1 MEEEALPSPSQTTG
15 RTQTERD
22 IWATLGIL
30 ACSDKMN
37 AVNGRKEEE
46 GRGTGCLSTEE
57 QFPALE
63 RATHDIIS
71 GLCFGVEFNCMEGSK
86 EMGRMNVT

>member
-1 MEEEALPSPSQTTG
+1 MEEEALPSPSLADADQRTD
-15 RTQTERD
+15 RQTQTERD

-30 ACSDKMN
+30 PCSDKMN

-46 GRGTGCLSTEE
+46 GRGRGFLSTEE

-63 RATHDIIS
+63 RAR
-71 GLCFGVEFNCMEGSK
+71 K
-86 EMGRMNVT
+86 P